1 MGCWWA
7 TFKYYF
13 FASKTRR
20 CGRFLHALSCKNC
33 INPLQMKL
41 LFNIWWPLIPIL
53 LCECVGLCMCVYGFL
68 CGVLFG
74 LHSGRKFTMEDV
86 WSSFHSGAGKV
97 VKYVQAIKDSSMFH
111 LNRANNRRVSM
122 YPYLLKKKEK
132 KTYLLGFVVKTTGN
146 ILHSGRMEKDKQS
159 GWVFYS
165 WLLHSSPE
173 GMQSIKAINYRSCPT
188 TILPIYWAVY
198 YCLCNYLTALK

>member
-1 MGCWWA
+1 
-7 TFKYYF
+7 
-13 FASKTRR
+13 
-20 CGRFLHALSCKNC
+20 
-33 INPLQMKL
+33 
-41 LFNIWWPLIPIL
+41 
-53 LCECVGLCMCVYGFL
+53 
-68 CGVLFG
+68 
-74 LHSGRKFTMEDV
+74 MEDV

-159 GWVFYS
+159 G
-165 WLLHSSPE
+165 
-173 GMQSIKAINYRSCPT
+173 
-188 TILPIYWAVY
+188 
-198 YCLCNYLTALK
+198 